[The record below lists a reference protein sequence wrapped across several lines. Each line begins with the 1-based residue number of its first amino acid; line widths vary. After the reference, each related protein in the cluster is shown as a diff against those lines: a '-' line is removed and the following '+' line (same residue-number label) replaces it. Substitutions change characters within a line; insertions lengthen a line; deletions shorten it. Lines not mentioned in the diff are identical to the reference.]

1 MRNRALFNEKSATH
15 SFRQIRYYIATV
27 DAGKLSLA
35 AANLNVSQSAITS
48 AIKSLEGELEAH
60 LFERHSNGVS
70 LTYEG
75 HRSLQ
80 HAQNIVA
87 AVSEATRAPR
97 RSGPNVTGEI
107 RAFYEYLGLTFNGS
121 GHGFVNSDR

>member
-1 MRNRALFNEKSATH
+1 MKNRALLYGKSATL
-15 SFRQIRYYIATV
+15 SFRQISYFIATV
-27 DAGKLSLA
+27 DAGKLSLS

-48 AIKSLEGELEAH
+48 AIRSLEGELKAR
-60 LFERHSNGVS
+60 FFDRHSNGVS

-75 HRSLQ
+75 HRFLL

-97 RSGPNVTGEI
+97 RSVPNVTGEI